1 MLQGT
6 PAGFSINICPMETGI
21 LRYGSVRADT
31 DQWKVSAFH
40 HDAADNG
47 AHGMGQLLLGPSRA
61 FLTKMTGDL
70 LHPEFGFF
78 LKGRL

>member
-1 MLQGT
+1 
-6 PAGFSINICPMETGI
+6 
-21 LRYGSVRADT
+21 
-31 DQWKVSAFH
+31 
-40 HDAADNG
+40 
-47 AHGMGQLLLGPSRA
+47 MGQLLLGPSRA